1 VEELASVCLTCS
13 VDCPADAGPIH
24 LFRSSEEL
32 FVKLERKQILMKSA
46 PNILH
51 PPGLAV
57 HKETIDFS
65 IASELAGFVWAIA
78 RQMPPHPP
86 KA

>member
-1 VEELASVCLTCS
+1 
-13 VDCPADAGPIH
+13 
-24 LFRSSEEL
+24 
-32 FVKLERKQILMKSA
+32 MKSA